1 MSILFYGVP
10 FVPLSTTAGRPLVAF
25 YFFVTAN
32 LRLFLS
38 LMKLINLKYNVI
50 RFKEVMFEAL
60 VQRSQ
65 TLFVLALYSLLDS

>member
-1 MSILFYGVP
+1 M
-10 FVPLSTTAGRPLVAF
+10 AF

-50 RFKEVMFEAL
+50 RFKEAAFEAL

-65 TLFVLALYSLLDS
+65 TLFALALYSLLDS